1 VQTPYHDPY
10 RERFERL
17 DERLSTLF
25 EDAILEGC
33 EEERFSDVDP
43 QRAADRLLTDI
54 YGLSYRNVPME
65 NIDRIR
71 QSRQWIDQE
80 LGEWQE
86 TG

>member
-1 VQTPYHDPY
+1 
-10 RERFERL
+10 
-17 DERLSTLF
+17 
-25 EDAILEGC
+25 
-33 EEERFSDVDP
+33 
-43 QRAADRLLTDI
+43 LLTDI